1 MHSFDEN
8 DDALM
13 VWEIDTNKKNNK
25 SRIEARSFSKD
36 VKYVNRGQRMV
47 YRNSQGSKCSSKS
60 TRYNV
65 ELSDFAHAL
74 CVSNKHSKEVMRR
87 RETRKQNYVD
97 RNKSR
102 RHKYSINYQ

>member
-1 MHSFDEN
+1 MHRLDEN

-13 VWEIDTNKKNNK
+13 IWEIDTNKKNK
-25 SRIEARSFSKD
+25 TSRIEARMFSKD
-36 VKYVNRGQRMV
+36 VKYVNKVQRMV
-47 YRNSQGSKCSSKS
+47 YRNAQGSVLSSKS

-87 RETRKQNYVD
+87 RETSKQNYVD
-97 RNKSR
+97 RNQSR
-102 RHKYSINYQ
+102 CYKYSFNYQ